1 MYDKNNVFAK
11 IVRGEI
17 PCGRVFENEN
27 AMAFR
32 DVKPVAQTHILVI
45 PKGEYTNMFDFVNNA
60 SEKEQADFWACLT
73 QVAQMENCINGCNV
87 WANVGNG
94 TFFYQSVPHFHLHL
108 IAGDKKQDFS
118 DIAK

>member
-17 PCGRVFENEN
+17 PCTCVCENKN
-27 AMAFR
+27 AMSFR
-32 DVKPVAQTHILVI
+32 DLNPVAQTHILVI
-45 PKGEYTNMFDFVNNA
+45 PKGEYVDMFDFVNNA
-60 SEKEQADFWACLT
+60 SDVEQTDFWACLT
-73 QVAQMENCINGCNV
+73 ETARNANCINGCNV

-108 IAGDKKQDFS
+108 IAGEKKQDFS

>member
-17 PCGRVFENEN
+17 LCERVYENEN
-27 AMAFR
+27 ALSFR
-32 DVKPVAQTHILVI
+32 DLNPIAQTHVLVV
-45 PKGEYTNMFDFVNNA
+45 PKGEYKNMFEFVNKA
-60 SEKEQADFWACLT
+60 SAKEQADFWECLT
-73 QVAQMENCINGCNV
+73 KTAQMENCVDGCNV

-94 TFFYQSVPHFHLHL
+94 TFFLQSVLHFHLHL